1 MKKAIIL
8 LILILLL
15 SAKAFSKEILLSG
28 PTSSD
33 CIISTT
39 ITEDR
44 SCETLNGLFAEVNCE
59 MCHSID
65 GSNSNMAPDLSD
77 LRNRTAPKDTIDWL
91 SKHLFIEPRFSNFG
105 SSGPKCEDITGFTIY
120 LFLCL

>member
-8 LILILLL
+8 LALILLL
-15 SAKAFSKEILLSG
+15 SAKAFSKEILLPG
-28 PTSSD
+28 LTSSD
-33 CIISTT
+33 CITSTS

-44 SCETLNGLFAEVNCE
+44 SCETLNRLFTEINCE

-65 GSNSNMAPDLSD
+65 GSNSNMAPDLSGI
-77 LRNRTAPKDTIDWL
+77 RNRMAPKDVIDWL
-91 SKHLFIEPRFSNFG
+91 SKHLFIEPRFSMFG